1 MANWELRVRCTR
13 AQATAK
19 ETNMNGFIAILA
31 ILGFLGGLIMMGYA
45 FSTPGA
51 EMLMFGGGIAL
62 SSLAIGLPIH
72 LLEKFD

>member
-1 MANWELRVRCTR
+1 
-13 AQATAK
+13 
-19 ETNMNGFIAILA
+19 MNGFIAILA

-62 SSLAIGLPIH
+62 TSLSIGLPIH

>member
-1 MANWELRVRCTR
+1 MD
-13 AQATAK
+13 TA
-19 ETNMNGFIAILA
+19 EDTTMNGFIATLA

-51 EMLMFGGGIAL
+51 EMLMFAGGIAV
-62 SSLAIGLPIH
+62 SSLSIGLPIH